1 MTMTDDVTRSRL
13 EEIVAWWPIL
23 AELQE
28 ALYAPGSTGRTN
40 ASGVRST
47 NPDSAPMIAVIRL
60 EQIHTLR
67 LHVELLAHE
76 WGWQP
81 GDGPHHH
88 YLLARWPWAKTHM
101 PTEHTDR
108 ITHIHTK
115 LQRLVKEGPLPTNRV
130 CPSCGESQ
138 LMETR
143 EHQYWC
149 GTCDLIR
156 DESELRALVLFRL
169 TTHEAAMTPRDAA
182 QALAIPEQT
191 IYSWIRRGHL
201 ERCDGRVILADAQ
214 RLKLASPSASL
225 EEDLKEGA

>member
-1 MTMTDDVTRSRL
+1 MTDDLTRSQL

-23 AELQE
+23 AEMQE

-76 WGWQP
+76 WGWRD
-81 GDGPHHH
+81 GDGPYHL
-88 YLLARWPWAKTHM
+88 YLFSRWAWASTHM
-101 PTEHTDR
+101 PAEHADR
-108 ITHIHTK
+108 VTHIHGK
-115 LQRLVKEGPLPTNRV
+115 LQQITREGPLPTDRV

-143 EHQYWC
+143 EGQYWC
-149 GTCDLIR
+149 DTCELVR
-156 DESELRALVLFRL
+156 DDSELKALADWRL
-169 TTHEAAMTPRDAA
+169 IANNAPMTRKDAA
-182 QALAIPEQT
+182 QILGESENT
-191 IYSWIRRGHL
+191 IKQRIRRRQVPYEIINGTRHYTL
-201 ERCDGRVILADAQ
+201 G
-214 RLKLASPSASL
+214 
-225 EEDLKEGA
+225 DLK